1 MRFWLR
7 QQETDM
13 ADTDTPQG
21 EAPKTDAERRRE
33 WDEQDR
39 EVERITQTVEP
50 GSAAP
55 SRANITGPG
64 SGADGGSAHHEK

>member
-1 MRFWLR
+1 MPN
-7 QQETDM
+7 TDGPRD
-13 ADTDTPQG
+13 AD
-21 EAPKTDAERRRE
+21 APEDELPKSDLERRRE
-33 WDEQDR
+33 WDKQDQ